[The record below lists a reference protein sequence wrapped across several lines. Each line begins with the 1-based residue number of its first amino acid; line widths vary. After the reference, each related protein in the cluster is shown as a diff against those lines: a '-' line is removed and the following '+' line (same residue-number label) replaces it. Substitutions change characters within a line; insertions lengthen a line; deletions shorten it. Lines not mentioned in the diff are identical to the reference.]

1 MNTDT
6 ELLHQGDN
14 IVLTNEFN
22 FSDSIFELTET
33 EVAPLTGNFT
43 TVANQ
48 INSKLKK
55 YENLLRLGHINARS
69 VPKHIHE
76 IDKTLQETDL
86 DALGVSEHFL
96 SKNTP
101 ENIFQVPGYNFIHV
115 DRDMQCRGGGGV
127 YLSFF

>member
-55 YENLLRLGHINARS
+55 YENLLRLGHISN
-69 VPKHIHE
+69 
-76 IDKTLQETDL
+76 
-86 DALGVSEHFL
+86 
-96 SKNTP
+96 
-101 ENIFQVPGYNFIHV
+101 NIQVIN
-115 DRDMQCRGGGGV
+115 
-127 YLSFF
+127 

>member
-33 EVAPLTGNFT
+33 EIPPLIGDFT
-43 TVANQ
+43 TVADQ
-48 INSKLKK
+48 INIKLKNF
-55 YENLLRLGHINARS
+55 ENLLRLGHINARS

-76 IDKTLQETDL
+76 ITKTLLETKL

-115 DRDMQCRGGGGV
+115 DRDM
-127 YLSFF
+127 